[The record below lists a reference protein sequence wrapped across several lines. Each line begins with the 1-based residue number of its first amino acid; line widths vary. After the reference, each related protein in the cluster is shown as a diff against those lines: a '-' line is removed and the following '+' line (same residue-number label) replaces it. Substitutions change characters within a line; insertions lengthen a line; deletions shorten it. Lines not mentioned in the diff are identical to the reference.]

1 MAPAVA
7 AGRRKIIEYSAR
19 LCTFDYE
26 LLTVE
31 ARVRKLTLAI
41 ILLVVSTSG
50 CYRAT
55 VDTGLTPSGETV
67 RVDWAHSF
75 VGGLVP
81 PATVQT
87 AQQCPAG
94 VARVETQ
101 HSFLNMLA
109 AGLTFGLYTPM
120 TITVQC
126 ARAAEENDATTLLVP
141 ASASLATA
149 ISVFNEA
156 VARAAGE
163 DRAVLVQF
171 Q

>member
-1 MAPAVA
+1 
-7 AGRRKIIEYSAR
+7 
-19 LCTFDYE
+19 
-26 LLTVE
+26 
-31 ARVRKLTLAI
+31 VRKLTLVV
-41 ILLVVSTSG
+41 ILLVTSTAG

-55 VDTGLTPSGETV
+55 VDTGRTPSGQTV
-67 RVDWAHSF
+67 RNDWAHSF
-75 VGGLVP
+75 VAGLVP

-94 VARVETQ
+94 VARVETH

-109 AGLTFGLYTPM
+109 TSLTFGLYSPM

-126 ARAAEENDATTLLVP
+126 ATAAEENDATTLLVP
-141 ASASLATA
+141 ASANLATA
-149 ISVFNEA
+149 TSIFNEA

>member
-1 MAPAVA
+1 
-7 AGRRKIIEYSAR
+7 
-19 LCTFDYE
+19 
-26 LLTVE
+26 
-31 ARVRKLTLAI
+31 VRKLTLAL
-41 ILLVVSTSG
+41 ILLAASTAG

-55 VDTGLTPSGETV
+55 VDTGRTPSGQTI
-67 RVDWAHSF
+67 RNDWAHSF
-75 VGGLVP
+75 VAGLVP

-109 AGLTFGLYTPM
+109 TSLTFGLYSPM

-126 ARAAEENDATTLLVP
+126 ATAAEENDATTLLVP
-141 ASASLATA
+141 ANASLATA
-149 ISVFNEA
+149 TSVFNQA

>member
-1 MAPAVA
+1 MVSTV
-7 AGRRKIIEYSAR
+7 GRPKIIEYSVR
-19 LCTFDYE
+19 LFTFVCE
-26 LLTVE
+26 PLTVE
-31 ARVRKLTLAI
+31 ARMRKPALAI
-41 ILLVVSTSG
+41 ILLVASTAG

-55 VDTGLTPSGETV
+55 VDTGLTPSGQTV
-67 RVDWAHSF
+67 RTDWAHSF

-87 AQQCPAG
+87 AEQCPAG

-126 ARAAEENDATTLLVP
+126 AMAAEENDATTLLVP
-141 ASASLATA
+141 ANASLATA
-149 ISVFNEA
+149 TSVFNQA

-163 DRAVLVQF
+163 ARAVLVQF

>member
-1 MAPAVA
+1 
-7 AGRRKIIEYSAR
+7 
-19 LCTFDYE
+19 
-26 LLTVE
+26 
-31 ARVRKLTLAI
+31 VRKLGLAM
-41 ILLVVSTSG
+41 ILLIASTAG

-55 VDTGLTPSGETV
+55 VDTGLSPSGETV

-109 AGLTFGLYTPM
+109 AGLTFGIYTPM
-120 TITVQC
+120 TIIVQC
-126 ARAAEENDATTLLVP
+126 ATAAEENDATTLVVP

-149 ISVFNEA
+149 VSVFNQA

-171 Q
+171 E

>member
-1 MAPAVA
+1 
-7 AGRRKIIEYSAR
+7 
-19 LCTFDYE
+19 
-26 LLTVE
+26 
-31 ARVRKLTLAI
+31 VRKLTLAL
-41 ILLVVSTSG
+41 ILLATSTAG

-55 VDTGLTPSGETV
+55 VDTGRTPSGQTI
-67 RVDWAHSF
+67 RNDWAHSF

-101 HSFLNMLA
+101 HSFLNMLVTS
-109 AGLTFGLYTPM
+109 LTFGIYAPM

-126 ARAAEENDATTLLVP
+126 ATAEENDATTLMVP
-141 ASASLATA
+141 AEASLATA
-149 ISVFNEA
+149 TSVFNQA
-156 VARAAGE
+156 VTRAADE